1 VKERGI
7 STGVIVAVVVVVTVV
22 TVVTGVSLYL
32 ILGQPAGGP
41 GGVTTTPPTT
51 TTHTTSPTTTT
62 TTHTT
67 TTTPTT
73 TTTTAVTEQYG
84 VVMGK
89 VVDSY
94 DSPLG
99 NVTVAVAGKS
109 VATNSQGW
117 FSISNVASSDRAIV
131 TFSKDD
137 YVTTQKITEVRVG
150 DTSFLDITMVQA
162 GAAQLLDA
170 ATGGTVTQSGGSV
183 IIGANS
189 LVDAQGSP
197 FTGVADVF
205 LTPFDPTI
213 ESDREAFP
221 GTFAGLVGGEEKPFE
236 SYGFMDVTVTG
247 SGALQLA
254 SGKTATIEIPIPAAS
269 VASAPDTIDLWYYD
283 TTDGYWKNEGTAT
296 KVGSVYSGTVTH
308 FSTWNADYLYQQAYI
323 TGRVVDLEGT
333 PQVGATVICDGVDY
347 SGRNEAT
354 TGADGMFSVSV
365 RPNSYVQIWASK
377 GGRSSTPTTEITPAS
392 PGGEEDIGDIVIAA
406 TPVQI
411 TLTWGENPRDLDSH
425 LTAELTGGGSFH
437 VYYYAQGSL
446 ISEPYAGLDTDDVDS
461 YGPEV
466 TSVSMLRQGTYRFSV
481 RHFAGDDTIETSGAK
496 VDLVIQGIGI
506 YSYTPPAAQPEG
518 TDIWRVVD
526 IVVNSAGDVTAIN
539 PINDYVTGGDES
551 ELLFP

>member
-1 VKERGI
+1 MKERGI
-7 STGVIVAVVVVVTVV
+7 STGVIIAVVVVVTVV

-41 GGVTTTPPTT
+41 GGVTTTPTTT
-51 TTHTTSPTTTT
+51 TTHTTTTTAHTTTT
-62 TTHTT
+62 TTTRTT

-99 NVTVAVAGKS
+99 DVAVAVAGKS
-109 VATNSQGW
+109 AATNSQGW

-131 TFSKDD
+131 TFSKDG

-150 DTSFLDITMVQA
+150 DTSFLDVTMVQA

-197 FTGVADVF
+197 FAGVADVF

-269 VASAPDTIDLWYYD
+269 VASAPDTIDL
-283 TTDGYWKNEGTAT
+283 
-296 KVGSVYSGTVTH
+296 
-308 FSTWNADYLYQQAYI
+308 
-323 TGRVVDLEGT
+323 
-333 PQVGATVICDGVDY
+333 
-347 SGRNEAT
+347 
-354 TGADGMFSVSV
+354 
-365 RPNSYVQIWASK
+365 
-377 GGRSSTPTTEITPAS
+377 
-392 PGGEEDIGDIVIAA
+392 
-406 TPVQI
+406 
-411 TLTWGENPRDLDSH
+411 
-425 LTAELTGGGSFH
+425 
-437 VYYYAQGSL
+437 
-446 ISEPYAGLDTDDVDS
+446 
-461 YGPEV
+461 
-466 TSVSMLRQGTYRFSV
+466 
-481 RHFAGDDTIETSGAK
+481 
-496 VDLVIQGIGI
+496 
-506 YSYTPPAAQPEG
+506 
-518 TDIWRVVD
+518 
-526 IVVNSAGDVTAIN
+526 
-539 PINDYVTGGDES
+539 
-551 ELLFP
+551 